1 MNRNILIT
9 VIPYIVIIDLL
20 FIPYFPMLVMPYSL
34 PLVLF
39 SLLLLIDKVEKDLS
53 VKIFLFIFITVLL
66 STLLSV
72 FINTPPQYIVD
83 NVKRALQFLT
93 TFAYFYY
100 FKVVFKNTKL
110 NFRLVF
116 FIFSLYILFLLL
128 LFVYDPITYVNF
140 KNFIYPLTSKD
151 MGDFLFYLRFDYMFS
166 DPNTAGYFI
175 TLALFFA
182 LVKLKYNLIQK
193 TIIIIVI
200 ILTTISVKSVGVS
213 IGVLIFII
221 FYVFLI
227 AKNIVN
233 KANIRKFL
241 LSGVLLLTIIFLLI
255 SFNIE
260 KEEITLAYQ
269 GYLERMEL
277 AESNTDSR
285 WQIYSNVINKFYPSI
300 LGKGYTL
307 LDEGRFIKPHNDH
320 LRIIYSYGV
329 ITYILV
335 LLLFFKKMFSRDI
348 TIIIPAFIAFS
359 INSLI
364 DEQKLLALF
373 LIILSYIYFEQ
384 KTELNKEGVKS
395 VFDSC

>member
-384 KTELNKEGVKS
+384 KTELNKEGVKP
-395 VFDSC
+395 VFDSY

>member
-277 AESNTDSR
+277 AESNMDSR

-384 KTELNKEGVKS
+384 KTELNKEGVKP
-395 VFDSC
+395 VFDSY

>member
-384 KTELNKEGVKS
+384 KTELNKEGVK
-395 VFDSC
+395 

>member
-193 TIIIIVI
+193 IIIIIVI

-384 KTELNKEGVKS
+384 KTELNKEGVKP

>member
-260 KEEITLAYQ
+260 KEEIALAYQ

-384 KTELNKEGVKS
+384 KTELNKEGVK
-395 VFDSC
+395 

>member
-384 KTELNKEGVKS
+384 KTELNKEGVKP